1 MSPIL
6 LKKIL
11 NIVFSKN
18 LVNFF
23 YLVFLLSLI
32 LIFFAIYFH
41 PPVGDDYYFT
51 QSILNN
57 PSFIEYYT
65 HYYLNWTGRSLQSLL
80 TYWVFSNS
88 LNLLIYKF
96 LLLPSLIFTFYFFLR
111 KILKIKI
118 KFISIDFILLFVC
131 FWFIFPAIDET
142 IFWTSGSINYLVPLF
157 FSIFYL
163 GIFSEELKK
172 KNILVFIFYS
182 IASFLAG
189 SSHLQTFSGCFI
201 VSSFF
206 MFLYYK
212 KNLNKFKSHLIF
224 YILFLIGG
232 MVLIFAPGNFA
243 RLGNFGFETS
253 TISALYKSI
262 LFIFSSVFYLGDAQS
277 SLIYFLLI
285 TLLFILFF
293 KKFSIKF
300 LNIKSNYIWLVAFFV
315 SLICVIPVINSVTT
329 RVIFFPLFLLTTF
342 FLNIIFF
349 KYNPIYHLKIKK
361 IVFYF
366 LIMIFFL
373 ESFLGS
379 LTNYVYKKE
388 HEARINVIEKIEADS
403 LKQATV
409 SHYTIVPSRL
419 TYIHSPKQDR
429 EFLNYLSKIYKI
441 KIKYDDSFPRSKE
454 IKKDIKFYFDELRF

>member
-172 KNILVFIFYS
+172 KKYF
-182 IASFLAG
+182 SF
-189 SSHLQTFSGCFI
+189 
-201 VSSFF
+201 
-206 MFLYYK
+206 
-212 KNLNKFKSHLIF
+212 
-224 YILFLIGG
+224 
-232 MVLIFAPGNFA
+232 
-243 RLGNFGFETS
+243 
-253 TISALYKSI
+253 
-262 LFIFSSVFYLGDAQS
+262 
-277 SLIYFLLI
+277 YFLL
-285 TLLFILFF
+285 
-293 KKFSIKF
+293 
-300 LNIKSNYIWLVAFFV
+300 N
-315 SLICVIPVINSVTT
+315 
-329 RVIFFPLFLLTTF
+329 R
-342 FLNIIFF
+342 
-349 KYNPIYHLKIKK
+349 
-361 IVFYF
+361 
-366 LIMIFFL
+366 
-373 ESFLGS
+373 
-379 LTNYVYKKE
+379 
-388 HEARINVIEKIEADS
+388 
-403 LKQATV
+403 
-409 SHYTIVPSRL
+409 
-419 TYIHSPKQDR
+419 
-429 EFLNYLSKIYKI
+429 
-441 KIKYDDSFPRSKE
+441 
-454 IKKDIKFYFDELRF
+454 